1 MGIPKQILQQQAEVE
16 ARDAALRAEAQ
27 QLELPLEGG
36 EQPPAPPEPAPAP
49 APVPSPPPAEDPAL
63 WKQRFLSLQ
72 GMYNSQ
78 VPKLQ
83 QQIEELNEKLDKL
96 KEAPPAAAPEAEKG
110 KELTS
115 SDVEAFGA
123 DLIDVIRRGARE
135 QIDSLTKQ
143 YESRITALQGELA
156 KATQS
161 VAHVSEV
168 QATSV
173 QQSFFQQLG
182 ARLPTWEEVQSS
194 GECQTWLG
202 TRIPGGQLT
211 WNDVLV
217 TAADNRDVDAVMEVF
232 DEFFS
237 RHPNLNP
244 RKTAAP
250 TPPAPPRNRA
260 ELERQV
266 TPAKTSASAPPA
278 NTQKRIYSSQD
289 YADESM
295 KVIRL
300 MQQNKRAEADA
311 LELELN
317 TALAEGRVKP

>member
-1 MGIPKQILQQQAEVE
+1 MGVPKQIQAQQAEVE
-16 ARDAALRAEAQ
+16 ARDKALREAQ
-27 QLELPLEGG
+27 QQQLPLDEPP
-36 EQPPAPPEPAPAP
+36 QPTPTEPPVPPTPAPPP
-49 APVPSPPPAEDPAL
+49 PPPAEDPAL

-83 QQIEELNEKLDKL
+83 EQVEELTKRLD
-96 KEAPPAAAPEAEKG
+96 EAKTPPATSPTEPPKG
-110 KELTS
+110 KALTS

-135 QIDSLTKQ
+135 QIDELKGQ
-143 YESRITALQGELA
+143 YEAKIAALEGQLA
-156 KATQS
+156 QATQS
-161 VAHVSEV
+161 VTQVAEV
-168 QATSV
+168 QASTV

-182 ARLPTWEEVQSS
+182 DRLPTWEQVQASE
-194 GECQTWLG
+194 ECQNWLG

-217 TAADNRDVDAVMEVF
+217 TAANKRDVNAVMEVF
-232 DEFFS
+232 DEFFN
-237 RHPNLNP
+237 RYPTLNP
-244 RKTAAP
+244 RTPPPAP
-250 TPPAPPRNRA
+250 TPPAPPKNRA

-266 TPAKTSASAPPA
+266 TPAKTSAAAPPPA
-278 NTQKRIYSSQD
+278 AGKRVYTSQD
-289 YADESM
+289 YANESM

-311 LELELN
+311 LETELN
-317 TALAEGRVKP
+317 AALAENRVKP